1 MQKIGCKID
10 EVRVD
15 GGVKAF
21 RDDLKYFSQIGIEAV
36 ELPVHGLD
44 VIKNG
49 LIDKVSLQNILS
61 ILRDFNFE
69 YSVHSPNPLNLMD
82 QQDPELHYS
91 VFRAGLEFAAAVGAG
106 ILVYHAGRFI
116 PEEIFPIPGHHDVS
130 KVQAQKLLEQERNY
144 LVRLA
149 DEFPQIMIC
158 IENARP
164 YLHYS
169 PYCYG
174 EQIEMLKNQVV
185 LSDRNNVKI
194 ALDIGHLNMAAQFY
208 HFNLIEAVQTI
219 RDFIFHVHVHDNFGR
234 AVYPNE
240 KTQTHLIPFGRG
252 DAHMPIHWGSI
263 PIRDIL
269 GAFMDAYSGM
279 FIMELRSRYFPFTEE
294 CKNNLERIIEELRCF
309 EHLPLSVWE
318 KAQDLPS
325 QTLHARM

>member
-1 MQKIGCKID
+1 MQVIGSKID

-15 GGVKAF
+15 GNANVL
-21 RDDLKYFSQIGIEAV
+21 RNDLKYFRQIGLEAV

-49 LIDKVSLQNILS
+49 LIDKVSLKNVLS
-61 ILRDFNFE
+61 ILQDFNFE

-91 VFRAGLEFAAAVGAG
+91 VFKASLEFTVAIGARV
-106 ILVYHAGRFI
+106 LVYHAGRFV
-116 PEEIFPIPGHHDVS
+116 PEETFPIPGDHCVS
-130 KVQAQKLLEQERNY
+130 RGQTQKLLEQERNY

-169 PYCYG
+169 PYCYA
-174 EQIEMLKNQVV
+174 EQIEILKNQVV
-185 LSDRNNVKI
+185 LIDRCNVKI
-194 ALDIGHLNMAAQFY
+194 ALDIGHLNMASQFY
-208 HFNLIEAVQTI
+208 HFNLIEAVQSI

-252 DAHMPIHWGSI
+252 DAHMPIHWGTI

-269 GAFMDAYSGM
+269 AAFIDMYSGM
-279 FIMELRSRYFPFTEE
+279 LIMELRNRYFPFTEE
-294 CKNNLERIIEELRCF
+294 SKNNLEQIIGELRCF
-309 EHLPLSVWE
+309 EHLPLSVWQ
-318 KAQDLPS
+318 KNQDMPTQAS
-325 QTLHARM
+325 DARM